1 MVAVTSVLVM
11 GLLGTGL
18 TAASAAV
25 GDHSWTGTLP
35 GATVAAG
42 KAAVNRGSVTADWN
56 NKSHALTLSVDT
68 GRLATG
74 RCLTVY
80 FDWTS
85 KGHHDARAVRDCKSN
100 DELSYTFADASTANI
115 TGGPEK
121 LGLCYALNNNQGT
134 CLQHKG
140 SMIRMDWAGWPDLS
154 RSAPCDLSWV
164 RRNSDGTTDMF
175 LDPDSSQSRLQPDGA
190 C

>member
-1 MVAVTSVLVM
+1 MTSVLVV

-25 GDHSWTGTLP
+25 GDHSWTGSLP
-35 GATVAAG
+35 TATSAS
-42 KAAVNRGSVTADWN
+42 KAAVSRGSVTADWN
-56 NKSHALTLSVDT
+56 NKSHALSLTVDT
-68 GRLATG
+68 GRLAAG

-100 DELSYTFADASTANI
+100 DELTYTFADASTANI

-121 LGLCYALNNNQGT
+121 LGLCYATNNEQGT
-134 CLQHKG
+134 CLRHRG
-140 SMIRMDWAGWPDLS
+140 SMIRMDWTPWPDLT